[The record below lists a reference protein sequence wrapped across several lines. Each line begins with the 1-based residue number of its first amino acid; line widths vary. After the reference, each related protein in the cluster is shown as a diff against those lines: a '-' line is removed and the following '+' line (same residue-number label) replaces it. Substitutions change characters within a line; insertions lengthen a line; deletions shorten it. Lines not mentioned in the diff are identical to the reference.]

1 MLSKLENTIKEL
13 EIDDN
18 NPLQRIETIISEVV
32 ECLSEVKKQVLKS
45 GFKDLEEEI
54 YFFKY
59 QKPVIVAKLIYY
71 NTIYKIEAKKPFGG
85 KLVMEACFNEKLI
98 ILKMFNDD
106 NIEFLKYYWT
116 NSTYLDHKYF
126 VRGQH
131 DIKLS
136 LDTVYFETD
145 HRFSTSHDYK
155 AAKIIAND
163 LIQLYLEDQLSNNN
177 QQKSNS
183 SPLHWTGNKTALTE
197 LIYALYS
204 QGVFGNADI
213 KVIAKTFE
221 NTFNISLGDFY
232 HTFMELKSRKISRTK
247 FLDTLRDALIRK
259 MDEED
264 EI

>member
-1 MLSKLENTIKEL
+1 MNKFYNETLHKLETSISEL
-13 EIDDN
+13 EIETDCSI
-18 NPLQRIETIISEVV
+18 QRIEAAIQLIL
-32 ECLSEVKKQVLKS
+32 ECLSEVRDYVIKK
-45 GFKDLEEEI
+45 GFKNVEEEI

-59 QKPVIVAKLIYY
+59 LKPVIVAKLIYY
-71 NTIYKIEAKKPFGG
+71 NTMYKIEAKKPFGG

-163 LIQLYLEDQLSNNN
+163 LIQRYLEDQLNNNN

-183 SPLHWTGNKTALTE
+183 SPLCPAR
-197 LIYALYS
+197 
-204 QGVFGNADI
+204 FD
-213 KVIAKTFE
+213 
-221 NTFNISLGDFY
+221 
-232 HTFMELKSRKISRTK
+232 
-247 FLDTLRDALIRK
+247 
-259 MDEED
+259 
-264 EI
+264 